1 MRSASCRKIVW
12 SEILKEC
19 QSSGYF
25 NDKTVQWLFKS
36 KWPGLKSN
44 VEKKFIKSKSLS
56 TIDEE
61 IIETERLKD
70 PLFCFLVGEDRKS
83 VRSDVYDCMNWI
95 LKEVTGDEAE
105 EEAPDEDD
113 DFADFDYPPT
123 EETHENVN
131 HFIDDGFEDS
141 DAEVIDLS
149 PPSIHEI
156 HPEDEPNVGSCV
168 ESEQELSM
176 KTNLQQIMPNS
187 DECTKAYI
195 NFLASIEKEWICLL
209 KLKQEKTKQKIQKTK
224 LEIEKL
230 TNLSRRSYA
239 EVIDFSSPSSHE
251 PNVESCVESEQEHP
265 LKTNPILQ
273 QIMPS
278 SDECIKAYINF
289 LASIEKEWIHLL
301 KLKQEKTKQKIR
313 KTKLEIEKLTNV

>member
-19 QSSGYF
+19 QNSLYF

-44 VEKKFIKSKSLS
+44 VEKKFIKSKRLS

-83 VRSDVYDCMNWI
+83 VRSDVYDS
-95 LKEVTGDEAE
+95 E
-105 EEAPDEDD
+105 EEAPDEDE
-113 DFADFDYPPT
+113 DFADFDYPPA

-131 HFIDDGFEDS
+131 HFIDDGFDDS
-141 DAEVIDLS
+141 DAEVIDFS
-149 PPSIHEI
+149 PPSSH
-156 HPEDEPNVGSCV
+156 EPNVESCV
-168 ESEQELSM
+168 ESEQEHPL
-176 KTNLQQIMPNS
+176 KANTILQQIMPNS

-230 TNLSRRSYA
+230 TN
-239 EVIDFSSPSSHE
+239 V
-251 PNVESCVESEQEHP
+251 
-265 LKTNPILQ
+265 
-273 QIMPS
+273 
-278 SDECIKAYINF
+278 
-289 LASIEKEWIHLL
+289 
-301 KLKQEKTKQKIR
+301 
-313 KTKLEIEKLTNV
+313 